1 MIDLSELVIF
11 TIVSNL
17 LLEILHITISYFIPV
32 RQNINSYIDQSTVD
46 STMKIIQK
54 SYIYS
59 TSHIQT
65 THQRK
70 PIGFI
75 IGKYNNGYYLA
86 YIALDYTHKHD
97 TISFDIKLYSTK
109 PFMQNNEIC
118 TTDIDSYESI
128 DNENDHKY
136 INVYRK
142 YGIWK
147 GKGYK
152 KTKMKVI
159 QNIAT
164 TEQEYVVNEI
174 HRMIELS
181 KMNGYVYGG
190 VFLVIGETGV
200 GKSYLGRLLA
210 NRINGSLCDE
220 FDLTKP
226 GNDLYGLL
234 DLVEPTY
241 ENPIIVMIDELDK
254 SIIRIDEENI
264 QEHKYMRIPCV
275 DKDSWNRFIDQ
286 IHDID
291 NVVIIMTTNRT
302 VEWYMDKDS
311 SYVRKGRINQIFH
324 MTQNKISLA
333 DTSNQHRFEAKEKE
347 L

>member
-1 MIDLSELVIF
+1 MIDLKELVIF
-11 TIVSNL
+11 TLVSNL
-17 LLEILHITISYFIPV
+17 LLELFHLTISYLIPI

-70 PIGFI
+70 PIGLI
-75 IGKYNNGYYLA
+75 IGRYNNGYYIA
-86 YIALDYTHKHD
+86 YIGLDYTHKHD
-97 TISFDIKLYSTK
+97 TISFDIKLYSTQ
-109 PFMQNNEIC
+109 PFTQENEIIVSD
-118 TTDIDSYESI
+118 TDSLDTEKESQ
-128 DNENDHKY
+128 Y

-159 QNIAT
+159 EDSVT
-164 TEQEYVVNEI
+164 SEQEYVINEI

-200 GKSYLGRLLA
+200 GKTYLGRLLSSRLGA
-210 NRINGSLCDE
+210 SLCDE

-241 ENPIIVMIDELDK
+241 KNPIVIMIDELDK
-254 SIIRIDEENI
+254 SIVRIDEENV

-291 NVVIIMTTNRT
+291 NVIVIMTTNRT
-302 VEWYMDKDS
+302 VEWFTDKDS

-324 MTQNKISLA
+324 MTQNNKSLA
-333 DTSNQHRFEAKEKE
+333 DTSNQNRFEAKEKE

>member
-1 MIDLSELVIF
+1 MIDLTDLVIF

-17 LLEILHITISYFIPV
+17 ILEIFHVAISYLIPV

-46 STMKIIQK
+46 TTMKLIQK

-70 PIGFI
+70 PVGLI
-75 IGKYNNGYYLA
+75 IGKYNKGYYLA
-86 YIALDYTHKHD
+86 YITLDYTHKHAA
-97 TISFDIKLYSTK
+97 ISFDIKLYSTQ
-109 PFMQNNEIC
+109 PFTQENEVVSD
-118 TTDIDSYESI
+118 TDSQDSVTSEISYID
-128 DNENDHKY
+128 
-136 INVYRK
+136 VYRK
-142 YGIWK
+142 YGLWK

-152 KTKMKVI
+152 KTKIKVDETT
-159 QNIAT
+159 AT
-164 TEQEYVVNEI
+164 SEQEYVVNEI
-174 HRMIELS
+174 HRMIEIS
-181 KMNGYVYGG
+181 KMNSYVYGG
-190 VFLVIGETGV
+190 VFVVIGETGV

-234 DLVEPTY
+234 ELVEPTY
-241 ENPIIVMIDELDK
+241 KNPMIIMIDELDK
-254 SIIRIDEENI
+254 SIIRIDGELI

-275 DKDSWNRFIDQ
+275 DKDSWNRFMDQ
-286 IHDID
+286 IHDIE
-291 NVVIIMTTNRT
+291 NVIILMTTNRIK
-302 VEWYMDKDS
+302 EFFDDMDT
-311 SYVRKGRINQIFH
+311 SYLRQGRINKIFH
-324 MTQNKISLA
+324 MSQNKKSLA
-333 DTSNQHRFEAKEKE
+333 YTSNQDRFEAKEKE